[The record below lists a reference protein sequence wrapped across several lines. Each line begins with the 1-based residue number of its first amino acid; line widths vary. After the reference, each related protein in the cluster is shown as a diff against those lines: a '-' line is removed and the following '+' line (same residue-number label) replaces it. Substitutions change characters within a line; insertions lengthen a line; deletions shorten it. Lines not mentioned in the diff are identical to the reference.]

1 MRPRTSW
8 SGWGLPAEAL
18 MMSISATV
26 TAGTLP
32 APSDTGV
39 ASSPNTHPETIRTL
53 GVIIQ
58 SEWE

>member
-1 MRPRTSW
+1 
-8 SGWGLPAEAL
+8 

-32 APSDTGV
+32 APSDIGV
-39 ASSPNTHPETIRTL
+39 ASSTNTHPETIRTL